1 MGKRPAGFKK
11 RKEKKGWKAAEM
23 RPIDLS
29 FITAGL
35 LVINSFTGFNIHTH
49 ALLWPLM
56 SKLSL
61 TILCRYINLKAN

>member
-1 MGKRPAGFKK
+1 
-11 RKEKKGWKAAEM
+11 M

-61 TILCRYINLKAN
+61 TILCCYINLKAN